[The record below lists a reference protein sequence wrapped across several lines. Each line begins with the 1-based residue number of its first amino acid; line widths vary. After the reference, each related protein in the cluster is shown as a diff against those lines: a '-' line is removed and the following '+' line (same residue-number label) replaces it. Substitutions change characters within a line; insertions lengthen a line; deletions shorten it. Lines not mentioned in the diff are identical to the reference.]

1 MTPIMQE
8 DNLMYNSSLFGC
20 MRDATPE
27 EQKFVTDYILSIAV
41 DTGINF
47 DTIINDKKDV
57 NTR

>member
-1 MTPIMQE
+1 MQE
-8 DNLMYNSSLFGC
+8 DNLNLFEN
-20 MRDATPE
+20 MRDATSE
-27 EQKFVTDYILSIAV
+27 EQKSVIDYILSIAV